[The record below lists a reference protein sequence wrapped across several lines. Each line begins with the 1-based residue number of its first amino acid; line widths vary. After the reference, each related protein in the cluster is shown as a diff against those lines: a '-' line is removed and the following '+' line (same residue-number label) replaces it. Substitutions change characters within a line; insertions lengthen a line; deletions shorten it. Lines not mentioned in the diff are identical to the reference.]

1 MHTYENKFTPE
12 ELEQIEKLFT
22 KILEEREKKLNEK
35 AKQNA
40 TRKTEPRHFI
50 NFGMPESQYQALKKI
65 ADDRGTYPPTIIR
78 KLLLDFMMENG
89 KMQIVK

>member
-1 MHTYENKFTPE
+1 MNNYENKFTPE
-12 ELEQIEKLFT
+12 EMEQIEKLFT
-22 KILEEREKKLNEK
+22 KIFEEREKRENNKKGRWPN
-35 AKQNA
+35 
-40 TRKTEPRHFI
+40 KTEPRHFI

-78 KLLLDFMMENG
+78 KLLLDFMVENG

>member
-1 MHTYENKFTPE
+1 MNTYENKFTPE

-22 KILEEREKKLNEK
+22 KILEEREKRENS
-35 AKQNA
+35 
-40 TRKTEPRHFI
+40 TRGRWPKKTEPRHFI

-65 ADDRGTYPPTIIR
+65 ANDRGVCPPTIIR
-78 KLLLDFMMENG
+78 KLLLDFMVENG